1 MVPWLGG
8 KLPAMMRTRVDL
20 PAPLSP
26 IRPTTSPGAIDRST
40 PCSARIA
47 PNCLPR
53 PLSSRTG
60 CPAAALLIAVLP
72 SSFIDAARRLLSLD
86 IPVHHAFEIFL
97 PARTRLRI
105 QADIDRALGELSER
119 AAAGENRLGLLA
131 IPAGIACGER
141 RGERPGLQHL
151 VGRDQRA
158 GAGVHRADMGMQQI
172 VGIDRLPANLGVEVQ

>member
-26 IRPTTSPGAIDRST
+26 IRPTTSPAPTVRST
-40 PCSARIA
+40 PCKARMA

-60 CPAAALLIAVLP
+60 CPAAAALMAVLP

-86 IPVHHAFEIFL
+86 IPVHHAFQIFL

-105 QADIDRALGELSER
+105 EADIARVLGEFGER
-119 AAAGENRLGLLA
+119 APAGENRLTLLA
-131 IPAGIACGER
+131 VPA
-141 RGERPGLQHL
+141 
-151 VGRDQRA
+151 
-158 GAGVHRADMGMQQI
+158 
-172 VGIDRLPANLGVEVQ
+172 